1 MNLPV
6 RMMEWADM
14 NLPDRMEQF
23 GSHWMNFYDNSYLS
37 IFQKSVKKIQVLL
50 KFDRKNGDFTLRPI
64 YVYDHILLSSS

>member
-37 IFQKSVKKIQVLL
+37 IFQKSVKKMQVSL
-50 KFDRKNGDFTLRPI
+50 KSDMNNAYFT
-64 YVYDHILLSSS
+64 